1 LRFPHHEVLEDEAA
15 INQEK
20 SELERI
26 VTWEFRTFK
35 NKNIF

>member
-1 LRFPHHEVLEDEAA
+1 LEDEAA

-35 NKNIF
+35 NIFLKMIYLKSQ